1 MRRAVVLYWSQTG
14 NTEKVATSIEHGLK
28 QGGVDTTLRKIQEA
42 QDVDFFDYDLV
53 CFGVPSYSWH
63 PPKPA
68 DEYLKA
74 KFTQYKKENR
84 VLPCAPPIE
93 GKHALIFCTYSGPHT
108 GIREAVPA
116 GKYVGQ
122 FFEHL
127 GFVVMDEWYVL
138 SEFHGSEEFS
148 TLGRMGN
155 IKGLPSEQD
164 LKRIEDQARLL
175 VSRL

>member
-74 KFTQYKKENR
+74 KLSSSAPIRGPTRAYEKPFPPEN
-84 VLPCAPPIE
+84 
-93 GKHALIFCTYSGPHT
+93 T
-108 GIREAVPA
+108 
-116 GKYVGQ
+116 
-122 FFEHL
+122 
-127 GFVVMDEWYVL
+127 
-138 SEFHGSEEFS
+138 
-148 TLGRMGN
+148 
-155 IKGLPSEQD
+155 
-164 LKRIEDQARLL
+164 
-175 VSRL
+175 